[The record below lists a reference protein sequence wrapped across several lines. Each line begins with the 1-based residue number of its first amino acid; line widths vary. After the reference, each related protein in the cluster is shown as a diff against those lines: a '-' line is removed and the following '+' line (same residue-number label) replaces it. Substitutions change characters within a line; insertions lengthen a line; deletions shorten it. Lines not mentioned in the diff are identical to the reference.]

1 MMGHLNYTRAD
12 HPEISAG
19 YLRAVTLLGT
29 DDAPTSNAVQII
41 ASEAFPSI
49 NELAYKPEEVSFM
62 LVDNTDYD
70 SSVLISSADGLPHRT
85 PGDIVLN
92 IPRVRPT
99 AIIDTLNLGT
109 TWLMKLEGSIYYLQ
123 AYKNFDVYHVDW
135 PEGTGIS
142 GDVALD
148 DGVTSFELTFRLQY
162 PSKAV
167 AERLDGDPSIYAL
180 LETHALE
187 DEYFTADR
195 PEEKIALVVLAMTK
209 EEQKLVK

>member
-1 MMGHLNYTRAD
+1 MEHLNYTRAE
-12 HPEISAG
+12 HPGISDG

-29 DDAPTSNAVQII
+29 DDASTNNAVQII
-41 ASEAFPSI
+41 ASEAFPS
-49 NELAYKPEEVSFM
+49 NELAYKPEEVSFV
-62 LVDNTDYD
+62 LVDDTDPEA
-70 SSVLISSADGLPHRT
+70 SVLVANADGLPRRT

-92 IPRVRPT
+92 APRVRPT

-109 TWLMKLEGSIYYLQ
+109 TWLMQLEGSVYYLQ

-135 PEGTGIS
+135 PEGMGIS
-142 GDVALD
+142 GDVKLD

-162 PSKAV
+162 PLEAV
-167 AERLDGDPSIYAL
+167 VERLDVDSSIYTL
-180 LETHALE
+180 LEDHALE

-209 EEQKLVK
+209 EEQKLYK

>member
-1 MMGHLNYTRAD
+1 MEHLNYTRTD
-12 HPEISAG
+12 HPGISDG

-29 DDAPTSNAVQII
+29 DDASTSNAVQII
-41 ASEAFPSI
+41 ASEAFPSV
-49 NELAYKPEEVSFM
+49 NELAYKPEEVSFV
-62 LVDNTDYD
+62 LPDNTDQE
-70 SSVLISSADGLPHRT
+70 SSVLVANADGLPRRT

-99 AIIDTLNLGT
+99 ATIDTLNLGT
-109 TWLMKLEGSIYYLQ
+109 TWVMQLEDSVYYLQ
-123 AYKNFDVYHVDW
+123 VYKNFDAYHVDW
-135 PEGTGIS
+135 PEGMGIS
-142 GDVALD
+142 GDVKLE

-162 PSKAV
+162 PLEAV
-167 AERLDGDPSIYAL
+167 VERLDSDPSIYTL
-180 LETHALE
+180 LEDHALE

>member
-1 MMGHLNYTRAD
+1 MKHLNYTRAD
-12 HPEISAG
+12 HPGISDG

-41 ASEAFPSI
+41 ASEAFPSV
-49 NELAYKPEEVSFM
+49 NELAYKPEEVSFV
-62 LVDNTDYD
+62 LIDDSDNE
-70 SSVLISSADGLPHRT
+70 SSVLVSNADGLPRRT

-92 IPRVRPT
+92 VPRVRPT
-99 AIIDTLNLGT
+99 ALIDTLNLGT
-109 TWLMKLEGSIYYLQ
+109 TWLMQLEGSVYYLQ
-123 AYKNFDVYHVDW
+123 VYKNFDAYHVDW
-135 PEGTGIS
+135 PEGMGVS
-142 GDVALD
+142 GDVKLD

-162 PSKAV
+162 PLKAV
-167 AERLDGDPSIYAL
+167 VERLDTDSSIYTL
-180 LETHALE
+180 LEDHALE

>member
-1 MMGHLNYTRAD
+1 MEHLNYTRAD
-12 HPEISAG
+12 HPGISDG

-41 ASEAFPSI
+41 ASEAFPSV
-49 NELAYKPEEVSFM
+49 NELAYKPEEVSFV
-62 LVDNTDYD
+62 LVDDSDNE
-70 SSVLISSADGLPHRT
+70 SSVLVSNADGLPRRT

-92 IPRVRPT
+92 VPRVRPT

-109 TWLMKLEGSIYYLQ
+109 TWLMQVEGSVYYLQ
-123 AYKNFDVYHVDW
+123 TYKNFDVYHVDW

-142 GDVALD
+142 GDVKLD

-162 PSKAV
+162 PLEAV
-167 AERLDGDPSIYAL
+167 VERLDADSSIYTL
-180 LETHALE
+180 LEDHALE